1 MHLYLTGGK
10 VKGNEKEISEGKKK
24 WEVSTR
30 GKKRNVNMNMGM
42 KGIWEY
48 EQQAR

>member
-1 MHLYLTGGK
+1 MVGEYK
-10 VKGNEKEISEGKKK
+10 
-24 WEVSTR
+24 R
-30 GKKRNVNMNMGM
+30 KKRNVNMNMGM

>member
-1 MHLYLTGGK
+1 MVGEYK
-10 VKGNEKEISEGKKK
+10 RKKG
-24 WEVSTR
+24 
-30 GKKRNVNMNMGM
+30 NVNMNMGM